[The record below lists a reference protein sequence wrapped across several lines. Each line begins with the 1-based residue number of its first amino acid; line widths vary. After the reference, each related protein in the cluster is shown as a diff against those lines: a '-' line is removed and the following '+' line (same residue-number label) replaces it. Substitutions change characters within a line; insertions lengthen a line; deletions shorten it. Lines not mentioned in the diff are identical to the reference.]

1 MPIFFYSESINKT
14 RTFPTKQAQPYFKTP
29 CLILVNKSNRTSHL
43 FYQHSLIHMR
53 DINKHTATCP
63 YFTTKQRMQAKTG
76 DFILLLQFGFN
87 ESTCFST
94 RFNRFLVEK
103 GPVPRREKQR
113 FSMRKI

>member
-14 RTFPTKQAQPYFKTP
+14 RTFPTKQAQPYFKTL

-53 DINKHTATCP
+53 DINKHTATRP

-76 DFILLLQFGFN
+76 EYI
-87 ESTCFST
+87 
-94 RFNRFLVEK
+94 K
-103 GPVPRREKQR
+103 
-113 FSMRKI
+113 